1 MYIWAGNATSGQ
13 YFGVGLEECQFRDG
27 LYWRKSPFLCQ
38 GATSPCMY
46 PKGAQWFATQT
57 P

>member
-46 PKGAQWFATQT
+46 PKGTQWFATQT